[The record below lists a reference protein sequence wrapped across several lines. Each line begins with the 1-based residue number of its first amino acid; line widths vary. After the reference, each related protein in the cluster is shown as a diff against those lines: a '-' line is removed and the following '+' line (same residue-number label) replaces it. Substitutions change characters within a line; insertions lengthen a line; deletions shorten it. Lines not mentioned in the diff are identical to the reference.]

1 MVSQSET
8 LLLVFIFIHLFF
20 FSLREWIAVWV
31 FISSILVLT
40 NCSRLGVRLEG
51 RIEDGLNFREQG
63 RQVGP
68 GVCIFFRKEGL
79 SPEDYL
85 KGSDVGEDD
94 ILVGVGVDILVLCD
108 FEGYEMG
115 GDHIADDFELGNA
128 MR

>member
-1 MVSQSET
+1 M
-8 LLLVFIFIHLFF
+8 
-20 FSLREWIAVWV
+20 
-31 FISSILVLT
+31 
-40 NCSRLGVRLEG
+40 RLEG